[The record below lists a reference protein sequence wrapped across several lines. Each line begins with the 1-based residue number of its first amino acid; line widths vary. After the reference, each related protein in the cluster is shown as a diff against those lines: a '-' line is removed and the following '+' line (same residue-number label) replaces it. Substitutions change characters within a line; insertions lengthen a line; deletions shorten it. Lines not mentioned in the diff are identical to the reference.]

1 MYEVWTQRVE
11 VWIVREGSS
20 LVTIRAYYSPALFD
34 RERAA
39 DYLSVSPRKL
49 DEIQAAGELIPKKHG
64 SKRLYL
70 RKDLEEFADRLPD
83 WEARRN

>member
-1 MYEVWTQRVE
+1 MT
-11 VWIVREGSS
+11 
-20 LVTIRAYYSPALFD
+20 TRAYYPPVLLD

-70 RKDLEEFADRLPD
+70 REDLEEFAGRLPD
-83 WEARRN
+83 WEAKR